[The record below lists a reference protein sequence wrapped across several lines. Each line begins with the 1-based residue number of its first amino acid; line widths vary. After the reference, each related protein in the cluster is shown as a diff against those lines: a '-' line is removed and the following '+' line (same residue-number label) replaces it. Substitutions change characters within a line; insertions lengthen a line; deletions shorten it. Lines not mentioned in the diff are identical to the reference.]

1 MIRSSD
7 ERGGGGAGREG
18 ASDVGNGAEKGT
30 RANEVREL
38 PRPHL
43 KKTWWPLPLVWILPV
58 LAAGL
63 AGFYGFAHLQQR
75 GKQIV
80 INFSDGSGLKV
91 NETLVT
97 HLGVQIGTLSE
108 IELSADK
115 KQVRVTATLERSQE
129 AFAKEGA
136 TFWTVRPQIS
146 MESVSGLSTVLS
158 GPYIEA
164 MPGEGAEKTEFEGMQ
179 KAPTG
184 DGAAVNFVLHA
195 PRLEHLSSDAPV
207 YYRGIEVGMIKGIDL
222 SSDASGI
229 DVHIFVRQRYGNLVQ
244 RDSKFWVVKGAD
256 IKGGILSGLKVQ
268 LGSIQ
273 EIISGGVEFATPENG
288 EGAIAKEGD
297 AFALY
302 DEAKKEWLEWS
313 PKIQVLPDDSIGNEK
328 AVGVPQA
335 VETTPAT
342 GN

>member
-1 MIRSSD
+1 MIGSSD
-7 ERGGGGAGREG
+7 ERSAREG
-18 ASDVGNGAEKGT
+18 PSDVGNGAAEEE
-30 RANEVREL
+30 RANGVGKL
-38 PRPHL
+38 PTPRFAR
-43 KKTWWPLPLVWILPV
+43 TWWPFPLVWILPV

-63 AGFYGFAHLQQR
+63 AAYYGFTHLQQR
-75 GKQIV
+75 GEQIV

-91 NETLVT
+91 NETMVT
-97 HLGVQIGTLSE
+97 HLGVQIGIVSG

-115 KQVRVTATLERSQE
+115 KQVRVTATLLRSQE

-136 TFWTVRPQIS
+136 IFWTVRPQIS
-146 MESVSGLSTVLS
+146 VESVSGLNTVLS

-164 MPGEGAEKTEFEGMQ
+164 TPGAGAQKWEFEGMQ
-179 KAPTG
+179 RAPAS
-184 DGAAVNFVLHA
+184 DGAVVNFVLHA
-195 PRLEHLSSDAPV
+195 PRLEHLSADAPV

-222 SSDASGI
+222 SADASGI
-229 DVHIFVRQRYGNLVQ
+229 DVHIFVRHRYGDLVQ

-297 AFALY
+297 AFPLY
-302 DEAKKEWLEWS
+302 DDAKKEWLEWS
-313 PKIQVLPDDSIGNEK
+313 PKIPVLPDDSTGAEKSVDLPQTTTEATKAQGN
-328 AVGVPQA
+328 
-335 VETTPAT
+335 
-342 GN
+342 

>member
-1 MIRSSD
+1 M
-7 ERGGGGAGREG
+7 
-18 ASDVGNGAEKGT
+18 N
-30 RANEVREL
+30 RARFTALAVAAL
-38 PRPHL
+38 
-43 KKTWWPLPLVWILPV
+43 IV
-58 LAAGL
+58 LAAALYLGSRRNAGEPGALGTVLLPQL
-63 AGFYGFAHLQQR
+63 AG
-75 GKQIV
+75 
-80 INFSDGSGLKV
+80 
-91 NETLVT
+91 E
-97 HLGVQIGTLSE
+97 LGTVSE

-115 KQVRVTATLERSQE
+115 KQVRVTATLLRSQE

-136 TFWTVRPQIS
+136 VFWTVRPQIS
-146 MESVSGLSTVLS
+146 VESVSGLSTVLS

-164 MPGEGAEKTEFEGMQ
+164 MPGTGPDKREFEGIQ

-184 DGAAVNFVLHA
+184 DGAVVNLVLHA
-195 PRLEHLSSDAPV
+195 PRLEHLSADAPV

-222 SSDASGI
+222 SADASGI
-229 DVHIFVRQRYGNLVQ
+229 DVHIFVRHRYANLVQ
-244 RDSKFWVVKGAD
+244 RDSRFWVVEGAD

-268 LGSIQ
+268 LGSLQ

-288 EGAIAKEGD
+288 EGAIAKDGD

-313 PKIQVLPDDSIGNEK
+313 PKIPVLPENSNGDEK

-342 GN
+342 GS